1 MCIFKQEMSD
11 KERFNQLILQEIFR
25 DVIPKLKNVC
35 FTNEFLESVFRKKE
49 RSEEPET
56 PEKDNDKR

>member
-1 MCIFKQEMSD
+1 MSD
-11 KERFNQLILQEIFR
+11 KKGLNQLIQEIIR
-25 DVIPKLKNVC
+25 DVIPKLKGVC
-35 FTNEFLESVFRKKE
+35 FTNQFLDSVFRKKD